1 MNLNINCYS
10 LADQLDID
18 EAIKGTSF
26 IIQIPF
32 RAYKLLKVIDNNLY
46 VIVDIDSM
54 EQSYIQL
61 TFIPPGW
68 DIKYIDPKLNDCPD
82 SYDYLGQYDTEEFVF
97 LFGRILSDIELRR
110 LKND

>member
-1 MNLNINCYS
+1 MNLNINCYN
-10 LADQLDID
+10 LTDQLDRD

-68 DIKYIDPKLNDCPD
+68 DIKYIDNNLNDDP
-82 SYDYLGQYDTEEFVF
+82 YQYEYLGQYNTEDFVF
-97 LFGRILSDIELRR
+97 LFGRVLSDKETKEIE
-110 LKND
+110 K